1 MTFGYLLNTRTGEE
15 YRAAWDLLQR
25 EAVQC
30 STYLGKE
37 LEGSLAKGPDIAG
50 ELEEGQSSR
59 QLITEQREQLREA
72 VLREALLRHPDQTA
86 RPAIA
91 YPQLDKLTTAW
102 KLSLPGPTTGL
113 TSPVFREVMSMHLF
127 LPSLACQEIV
137 GQPVGARGA
146 RVGLFGDEVMTA
158 TLPGDS
164 WRWRHDNLKVTLMS
178 ICNESMIRTD
188 AEVFGLFRDL
198 IPAELTRQ
206 GGDLQYGRQRVGL
219 TPDLL
224 LRLPTP
230 DGVRDALGEIKCM
243 SAGVSRYPPGKTEKQ
258 ADQRAKELPGLY
270 RRPLERLDRQH
281 RGTAVGETGA
291 LVARLQSYGEL
302 QCYVAGAWADGSKH
316 LHSLLQS
323 CAESRVEHLI
333 RSTGRQEME
342 GQLSIIISQYRR
354 RVSSCVVRSNAQCLI
369 SRVGVIS
376 PAARG
381 AAQRR
386 EAQGRVERQWREE
399 RKAQWMASLRGP
411 GWARS
416 GRCHSLY

>member
-1 MTFGYLLNTRTGEE
+1 MFWGILKPN
-15 YRAAWDLLQR
+15 
-25 EAVQC
+25 
-30 STYLGKE
+30 
-37 LEGSLAKGPDIAG
+37 
-50 ELEEGQSSR
+50 
-59 QLITEQREQLREA
+59 
-72 VLREALLRHPDQTA
+72 
-86 RPAIA
+86 
-91 YPQLDKLTTAW
+91 KLTTAW

-113 TSPVFREVMSMHLF
+113 TSPVFKEVMAMHLF
-127 LPSLACQEIV
+127 LPSLACRGIV
-137 GQPVGARGA
+137 GQPVGPKAVPA
-146 RVGLFGDEVMTA
+146 GLFGDEIMCA

-164 WRWRHDNLKVTLMS
+164 WRWRHDNLKECLMS
-178 ICNESMIRTD
+178 ICNESKIRAD

-198 IPAELTRQ
+198 IPAEMTGQ

-219 TPDLL
+219 TPDLV

-230 DGVRDALGEIKCM
+230 DGVKDSLGEIKCM
-243 SAGVSRYPPGKTEKQ
+243 SAGVTRYPPGKTEKQ
-258 ADQRAKELPGLY
+258 ADRRAEELPGLY
-270 RRPLERLDRQH
+270 RRPLERMDREY
-281 RGTAVGETGA
+281 RNTAPGETGA

-333 RSTGRQEME
+333 RSTGRQELQ
-342 GQLSIIISQYRR
+342 GQMSVIVSQLRR
-354 RVSSCVVRSNAQCLI
+354 RVSTCVVRSNAQCLI

-376 PAARG
+376 PAARD

-386 EAQGRVERQWREE
+386 EVAGRMERRWREE

-416 GRCHSLY
+416 GRCHSLF

>member
-1 MTFGYLLNTRTGEE
+1 M
-15 YRAAWDLLQR
+15 
-25 EAVQC
+25 
-30 STYLGKE
+30 
-37 LEGSLAKGPDIAG
+37 
-50 ELEEGQSSR
+50 
-59 QLITEQREQLREA
+59 
-72 VLREALLRHPDQTA
+72 LREALLRHHDQTA

-113 TSPVFREVMSMHLF
+113 TTPVFKEVMAMHLF
-127 LPSLACQEIV
+127 LPSPACREIV
-137 GQPVGARGA
+137 GQPVGPKRVAARA
-146 RVGLFGDEVMTA
+146 FGDEVMTA

-164 WRWRHDNLKVTLMS
+164 WRWRHDALKLCLMN
-178 ICNESMIRTD
+178 ICNESMIRAD

-198 IPAELTRQ
+198 IPAELTNR

-230 DGVRDALGEIKCM
+230 DGVKDCLGKIKCM

-258 ADQRAKELPGLY
+258 ADRRAKELPGLY
-270 RRPLERLDRQH
+270 RRPLERLDQEY
-281 RGTAVGETGA
+281 RGTGPGETGA
-291 LVARLQSYGEL
+291 LVTRLQGYGEL

-316 LHSLLQS
+316 LHALLQS

-342 GQLSIIISQYRR
+342 GQLSVIISQYRR
-354 RVSSCVVRSNAQCLI
+354 RVSTCVVRANGQCLI

-381 AAQRR
+381 AAKRR
-386 EAQGRVERQWREE
+386 DVAGRLERQWRDE

-416 GRCHSLY
+416 GNCHSFC